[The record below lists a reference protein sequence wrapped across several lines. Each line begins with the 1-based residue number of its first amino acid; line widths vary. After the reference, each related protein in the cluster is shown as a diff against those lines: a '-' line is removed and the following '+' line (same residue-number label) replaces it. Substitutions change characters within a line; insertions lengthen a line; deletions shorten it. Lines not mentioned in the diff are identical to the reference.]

1 MADKSTVGVR
11 LEADGEAEFKRSLKE
26 IAQTGKTLSAEMKA
40 LESSFTDE
48 TSAQEKAE
56 QRAELLNRQ
65 IQNQQNYVD
74 QLSQKLDEARNSTDY
89 NATATAKLEEQLYK
103 AQAALNGMT
112 SDLSATQ
119 AELAATGSE
128 AENAGSWTEK
138 LKEAAEQ
145 AGPAIKNGLET
156 MATVAATSL
165 AALAAAAAAAA
176 AAIAN
181 GISDVAE
188 YGDNIDKMS
197 QKLGISAEAYQ
208 EWDAVMQHSGTS
220 METLKTSM
228 KTLATAAETGNEAFA
243 KIGLTQEEIAGMN
256 QEQLFEATLRGL
268 QGVEDET
275 QRMYLAGQLLGRGA
289 TELGPLLNTSA
300 AEVDAMR
307 QRVHELGGVM
317 SDEAVKASAAYQDT
331 LQDMNTALQGM
342 QRNLLAEFL
351 PGITSVMGGLTEIFT
366 GNGEGGIQMISEGIE
381 QVTTQITE
389 MLPGFLELGTQIL
402 QALVTS
408 LTNNLPQILESGAA
422 MIGQLVAGLAKA
434 VPQLIAM
441 APQLIKSLISGFVSA
456 WPQIR
461 EAGSQLLT
469 QLGDTIKGGISA
481 AWSWGSDLIANFANG
496 IIAKAQEVWDAVKG
510 VATSIW
516 ELLHFSEPEKGPLAN
531 FSTYAP
537 DMMRTFAQ
545 GIRANEH
552 LVADAVAGAFDL
564 APVINAQSSAGRSY
578 NYGGVN
584 VVIYGSQGQSA
595 DELYEV
601 FSCRLQQ
608 DVARQEVF
616 A

>member
-1 MADKSTVGVR
+1 M
-11 LEADGEAEFKRSLKE
+11 
-26 IAQTGKTLSAEMKA
+26 
-40 LESSFTDE
+40 
-48 TSAQEKAE
+48 
-56 QRAELLNRQ
+56 
-65 IQNQQNYVD
+65 
-74 QLSQKLDEARNSTDY
+74 
-89 NATATAKLEEQLYK
+89 
-103 AQAALNGMT
+103 
-112 SDLSATQ
+112 
-119 AELAATGSE
+119 
-128 AENAGSWTEK
+128 
-138 LKEAAEQ
+138 
-145 AGPAIKNGLET
+145 
-156 MATVAATSL
+156 
-165 AALAAAAAAAA
+165 
-176 AAIAN
+176 
-181 GISDVAE
+181 AE
-188 YGDNIDKMS
+188 YGDNVDKMS
-197 QKLGISAEAYQ
+197 QKMGISAEAYQ

-331 LQDMNTALQGM
+331 LQDMNTALQGL

-366 GNGEGGIQMISEGIE
+366 GNSEGGIQMISEGID

-389 MLPGFLELGTQIL
+389 MLPGFIELGTQIL

-422 MIGQLVAGLAKA
+422 MIGQLVDGLAKA

-496 IIAKAQEVWDAVKG
+496 IIEKAQAVWDAVKG

-552 LVADAVAGAFDL
+552 LVTDAVAGAFDL

-601 FSCRLQQ
+601 FSYRLQQ

>member
-1 MADKSTVGVR
+1 MKKTVFIALAMLFAMSAKAQTFSASYDNEPLGPTDT
-11 LEADGEAEFKRSLKE
+11 LSLKAEEEDFEFKPHFQNNSSHNIIARIEIETLNETTTRVMSTCTGLLCMSGPASAPFQILANSNYTDTHIDFMVPEDAPMGLFRVHIYDTVNPNNETQFFLKLYN
-26 IAQTGKTLSAEMKA
+26 K
-40 LESSFTDE
+40 
-48 TSAQEKAE
+48 
-56 QRAELLNRQ
+56 
-65 IQNQQNYVD
+65 
-74 QLSQKLDEARNSTDY
+74 
-89 NATATAKLEEQLYK
+89 NAT
-103 AQAALNGMT
+103 
-112 SDLSATQ
+112 
-119 AELAATGSE
+119 
-128 AENAGSWTEK
+128 
-138 LKEAAEQ
+138 
-145 AGPAIKNGLET
+145 
-156 MATVAATSL
+156 V
-165 AALAAAAAAAA
+165 
-176 AAIAN
+176 

-188 YGDNIDKMS
+188 YGDNVDKMS
-197 QKLGISAEAYQ
+197 QKMGISAEAYQ

-331 LQDMNTALQGM
+331 LQDMNTALQGL

-366 GNGEGGIQMISEGIE
+366 GNSEGGIQMISEGID

-389 MLPGFLELGTQIL
+389 MLPGFIELGTQIL

-496 IIAKAQEVWDAVKG
+496 IIEKAQAVWDAVKG

-552 LVADAVAGAFDL
+552 LVTDAVAGAFDL

-601 FSCRLQQ
+601 FSYRLQQ